1 MANSKRYRKKLL
13 SDSIKNLLLIMDE
26 IKVLLTSVKGGMNQ
40 VRELLNDENRED

>member
-1 MANSKRYRKKLL
+1 
-13 SDSIKNLLLIMDE
+13 MDE